1 MIPVTGID
9 CAPTAVIDA
18 FTKRS
23 EAPPV
28 QSFALIEE
36 RAHLILPALATLR
49 PMIGATPLI
58 AVPSRAGNGTVWL
71 KLEAGNTTGT
81 VKARTAYSLLCAA
94 VARAGDRDVR
104 LIEYSGGSLAI
115 ALAQFARLLD
125 LDLRLV
131 VPDGAPDRL
140 RRQLVADG
148 ATVSPGLPGAG
159 FLGAMEA
166 AARIA
171 KADDRDLLLQHAATE
186 VVAFHRE
193 TTGAEL
199 VRQLDQAGA
208 RPVAFAASAG
218 TGGTVAGVAAA
229 LWETRPSC
237 QVLAVFPA
245 EAPYAMAGPPTP
257 ARRMNGTGGLGY
269 HLCQPLLRDL
279 QERVEFPTVAYP
291 EALSAMRRLRSMH
304 GHAVCSSGAGAW
316 IAASAVVDAAEAGTE
331 AVALVAGRG
340 TIEEWA
346 HAGEH

>member
-1 MIPVTGID
+1 
-9 CAPTAVIDA
+9 
-18 FTKRS
+18 
-23 EAPPV
+23 
-28 QSFALIEE
+28 
-36 RAHLILPALATLR
+36 
-49 PMIGATPLI
+49 
-58 AVPSRAGNGTVWL
+58 
-71 KLEAGNTTGT
+71 
-81 VKARTAYSLLCAA
+81 
-94 VARAGDRDVR
+94 
-104 LIEYSGGSLAI
+104 
-115 ALAQFARLLD
+115 
-125 LDLRLV
+125 
-131 VPDGAPDRL
+131 
-140 RRQLVADG
+140 
-148 ATVSPGLPGAG
+148 VSPGLPGAG